1 MSTATQEHRRGRF
14 DVSLAFVCPPAA
26 LGRHTGCTCGVA
38 CMSIVWICT
47 LFCYVIA
54 GILQSDPAKK
64 KDSKL
69 GLLVAFVGALVNLP
83 NAIVALVGIASL
95 EEPVPGTQGQ
105 TTDD

>member
-1 MSTATQEHRRGRF
+1 
-14 DVSLAFVCPPAA
+14 
-26 LGRHTGCTCGVA
+26 
-38 CMSIVWICT
+38 MSIVWICT

-95 EEPVPGTQGQ
+95 EEPVSETQAQ
-105 TTDD
+105 TTDGGSAYYGAPPHGQSGQYGAQDGRDLRY